1 MSGKHRSGRRVV
13 TRSEYILKRLLIII
27 GCLLAV
33 GVILAGTVKIV
44 TIVGRNRLAGNANTE
59 GPTLTDDS
67 ESGLKTDPVYASDW
81 QEDWISFEG
90 KAYKYNDQIRTFL
103 IMGIDDAH
111 KTGEVDY
118 GDLTAG
124 GQADGLFL
132 VIFNPVDETIKI
144 LAVNRDTEVD
154 IVMVGLGE
162 NGGDKWIRSEI
173 SVQHA
178 FGGGG
183 EYSCELTRDAVSKL
197 LYDMPIHGYA
207 AVNYQ
212 AIPMINDSVGG
223 VTLTIPDDMTDAV
236 GVNKAWKPGTSVDL
250 KGKDAYDF
258 VHYRDVNVFESQRMR
273 LARQKLYLKTFV
285 KKMKAE
291 TKENITLPVTIF
303 NNAKEYITSD
313 LTVDEIGYMASEYLG
328 YTFDE
333 DDIYTM
339 EGETKTD
346 EEDYEYF
353 YPDEQA
359 LRELII
365 KLFYTEVDRQ

>member
-1 MSGKHRSGRRVV
+1 MSGKRRSGRRVV
-13 TRSEYILKRLLIII
+13 TRSEYIIKRLLIII

-44 TIVGRNRLAGNANTE
+44 TIVGRNRLTKNANTE
-59 GPTLTDDS
+59 GPTLTDGDG
-67 ESGLKTDPVYASDW
+67 SGLKLDPVYASDW
-81 QEDWISFEG
+81 QDDWISFEG

-132 VIFNPVDETIKI
+132 VIVNPVDESIKI

-154 IVMVGLGE
+154 VLMVGLGE
-162 NGGDKWIRSEI
+162 NGGDEWIRSEI

-197 LYDMPIHGYA
+197 LFDMPIHGYA

-223 VTLTIPDDMTDAV
+223 VTLTLPNNMTDAA
-236 GVNKAWKPGTSVDL
+236 GINKAWKPGATIEL
-250 KGKDAYDF
+250 KGKNAYDF

-285 KKMKAE
+285 KKMKDE

-313 LTVDEIGYMASEYLG
+313 LTVDTIGYMASEYLG

-339 EGETKTD
+339 EGETRTD
-346 EEDYEYF
+346 DEDYEYF
-353 YPDEQA
+353 YPDEEA
-359 LRELII
+359 LRELVI
-365 KLFYTEVDRQ
+365 KLFYVEVDRQ